1 MRGMMAFAR
10 AQLVPIRFVWHLL
23 WSWPVVSVG
32 SAVIYG
38 FGVNAMYG
46 DDFVVARASYFVALA
61 WLAAKVLAWKE
72 IRGQESRTAIRALV
86 SAVAVAVFV
95 LSLLLVRH
103 REKAVAAAVAPLGAP
118 QVRPGGLAGQ
128 VALKRKNRRIYGRVQ
143 DEVSGDAIV
152 GAEVRVAG
160 VSVVTDSLG
169 LFEVNIP
176 GELIQPELDCD
187 VIAPSYLAG
196 HFRVVPNS
204 NEAVLPLKRGR

>member
-1 MRGMMAFAR
+1 MAGREGTRVERNPRPRKQDCYQGVGFGCGGSR
-10 AQLVPIRFVWHLL
+10 LRPIV
-23 WSWPVVSVG
+23 VVSE
-32 SAVIYG
+32 AP
-38 FGVNAMYG
+38 
-46 DDFVVARASYFVALA
+46 R
-61 WLAAKVLAWKE
+61 
-72 IRGQESRTAIRALV
+72 ESRGSGRGTVRRSPS
-86 SAVAVAVFV
+86 SA
-95 LSLLLVRH
+95 
-103 REKAVAAAVAPLGAP
+103 
-118 QVRPGGLAGQ
+118 GGLAGQ